1 MARVCRCSPQ
11 ILPDPSWI
19 AASLFLSREIS
30 WLGRW
35 IILSSSDCACAH
47 LCAHRTDPSSIGS
60 RFRLLS
66 SRCARFY
73 LVCTRFVNLL
83 ELYDIFFP
91 LGAANDFMER
101 WSSSS
106 KKIHERY
113 GKEKIDVY
121 IKVEG
126 ENVKLRLWYE

>member
-11 ILPDPSWI
+11 ILPDPR
-19 AASLFLSREIS
+19 LLSREIS
-30 WLGRW
+30 RDLVVVS
-35 IILSSSDCACAH
+35 SSSDCACAH

-73 LVCTRFVNLL
+73 LVCTRFINLL
-83 ELYDIFFP
+83 QLFDIFFP

-101 WSSSS
+101 
-106 KKIHERY
+106 
-113 GKEKIDVY
+113 
-121 IKVEG
+121 
-126 ENVKLRLWYE
+126 